1 MIQLLNGD
9 CLELMDTL
17 EDNSI
22 DLAILDLPYGQ
33 TDCHW
38 DTKIDINILWEKLK
52 RIGKPNTAFIF
63 FCTTKFGI
71 EIINSN
77 PKMFRYDIVW
87 DKPNGSAGFLHA
99 RKMPLRTHEM
109 IYVFYNKLPFY
120 NLADNH
126 QLIQPEQKPK
136 QKQTS
141 NGSIYTTKFNQVT
154 GAQWTPLL
162 PRSTLSFPL
171 TNKKKNKL
179 HSTEKPLDLI
189 KWIIRYYSKEN
200 DVIFDPT
207 FGCGTTAVAC
217 KELNRSFIGIE
228 KDEQFFNIAQQRI
241 DETN

>member
-17 EDNSI
+17 EDKSI

-33 TDCHW
+33 TDCPW
-38 DTKIDINILWEKLK
+38 DTKIDINILWQKLK
-52 RIGKPNTAFIF
+52 RIGKSNTAFIF
-63 FCTTKFGI
+63 FCTTRFGI

-77 PKMFRYDIVW
+77 PKMFRYDLVW
-87 DKPNGSAGFLHA
+87 DKPNGGAGFLNA
-99 RKMPLRTHEM
+99 KKMPIRSHEM

-120 NLADNH
+120 NIADNH
-126 QLIQPEQKPK
+126 QPINSKTNQEQLI
-136 QKQTS
+136 TS
-141 NGSIYTTKFNQVT
+141 AIYDTKINRVT
-154 GAQWTPLL
+154 GPQWTPLL
-162 PRSTLSFPL
+162 PRSTLSFPI

-228 KDEQFFNIAQQRI
+228 KDEQFFNLAQQRI
-241 DETN
+241 DGTN

>member
-17 EDNSI
+17 EDKSI

-33 TDCHW
+33 TDCAW
-38 DTKIDINILWEKLK
+38 DTKIDINILWQKLT

-63 FCTTKFGI
+63 FCTTRFGI

-77 PKMFRYDIVW
+77 PKMFRYDLVW
-87 DKPNGSAGFLHA
+87 DKPNGSAGFLNSK
-99 RKMPLRTHEM
+99 KMPIRGHEM

-120 NLADNH
+120 NIADNH
-126 QLIQPEQKPK
+126 EYRGKHSGKPIK
-136 QKQTS
+136 SLVYKTELHCTH
-141 NGSIYTTKFNQVT
+141 GP
-154 GAQWTPLL
+154 QWTPLL
-162 PRSTLSFPL
+162 PRSVLSFAI

-228 KDEQFFNIAQQRI
+228 KDEQFFNLAQQRI